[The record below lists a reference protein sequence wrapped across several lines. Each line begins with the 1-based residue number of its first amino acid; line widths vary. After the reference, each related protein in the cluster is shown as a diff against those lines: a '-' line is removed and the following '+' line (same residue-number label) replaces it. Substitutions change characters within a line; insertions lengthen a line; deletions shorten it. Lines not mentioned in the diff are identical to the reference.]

1 MKAMRM
7 MNTNTKIKKIKRIF
21 SYFSIYKCIEA
32 RRKYLELVELMRN
45 EKECLICLEMIDE
58 TDWTTCINCN
68 IFLHKG
74 CEEKYR
80 ANKGY
85 CKCPYCMK
93 IGTMDSPQCST
104 IE

>member
-1 MKAMRM
+1 MLLIDMT
-7 MNTNTKIKKIKRIF
+7 NTNTKIKRIKRIF
-21 SYFSIYKCIEA
+21 SYFSIYKCIES

-58 TDWTTCINCN
+58 TDWATCINCN

-80 ANKGY
+80 GINGY
-85 CKCPYCMK
+85 CKCPHCMQ
-93 IGTMDSPQCST
+93 IGTMGSPRCST